1 MLSATEQQE
10 HALGQLEHLKQFFL
24 SLFICSTGL
33 VMSPTFLA
41 QHMRVLA
48 GGLVITVLAKTVLVR
63 ARAPCLL
70 WKVVLALRKPKL
82 EKAEEKLPPL
92 HAPLER
98 CVPRPFRH
106 FPV

>member
-63 ARAPCLL
+63 ARA
-70 WKVVLALRKPKL
+70 
-82 EKAEEKLPPL
+82 
-92 HAPLER
+92 HACFGR
-98 CVPRPFRH
+98 WF
-106 FPV
+106 